1 MADPWQT
8 LSSNMFSLPGVMSA
22 ASEHR
27 KSRLQEMMLGKQMAQ
42 EEKTSAAREKATS
55 MYRSGDRKGARDEA
69 ITGGAYDL
77 AEALGKMDTAEQEQV
92 KQRLSLVGEA
102 ALWADTPEKWDQSID
117 YLVEAGHPDLAQYRG
132 KFSPAARQAAIAAAG
147 QSKEFFER
155 NKPVL
160 MGPGYEMRNPSD
172 GSLIAK
178 TPFAPWRQTLS
189 PGQTLVGGQETGEQG
204 LPPDDIFARMLH
216 TESRGRQFGANGQPL
231 TSPAGAIGIAQVMP
245 GTAPEAARLAGLP
258 FDDNRYR
265 NDPEYNQALGRAYF
279 EKQLADFGDPE
290 KAVAAYNAGPGGV
303 QRAVQKGGENWK
315 SYLPAETKG
324 YLQSVFGAAPA
335 GGPRVL
341 ATGAPKEPE
350 WSEIPPQ
357 ESARYGPGVWL
368 RNKNGDVKPAAG
380 GRDGNPRKAEADL
393 RKEFNNHDDV
403 KTFRTQ
409 HAAMSKLASLGKR
422 VRTATPQDDIAL
434 IFSYM
439 KIQDP
444 GSVVREG
451 EYATAAN
458 AASVPDNIRNI
469 YNKAIDGNRLN
480 STQRSNMILTAKRMY
495 DPALERFNAVAN
507 EYRGYATDYG
517 VNPDRIARRMVY
529 GQRGNTTAAKNA
541 PAQGRVIDFKDLP

>member
-22 ASEHR
+22 ASDAR
-27 KSRLQEMMLGKQMAQ
+27 KSRLQEMMLGRQMAQ

-69 ITGGAYDL
+69 MAGGAYNL
-77 AEALGKMDTAEQEQV
+77 AEALDKMDTAEQERV

-315 SYLPAETKG
+315 NYLPAETKG
-324 YLQSVFGAAPA
+324 YLQSVFGAAP
-335 GGPRVL
+335 GGGMRVL
-341 ATGAPKEPE
+341 ATGAPKPT
-350 WSEIPPQ
+350 WQDMTPDQVKQAGLPPGAYQ
-357 ESARYGPGVWL
+357 RGPDGQIKPVATP
-368 RNKNGDVKPAAG
+368 KGADPAAG
-380 GRDGNPRKAEADL
+380 TPAYSQSAMDAFDRAIGTATRLLDHPGFNAAVGMPSINPLDGNLAGFIVSGTPAADFRAELDAMKAQVFLPMVQSMKGMGALSNAEGQKLTDAIGALDPRMSEGAFRSSLNRVIADL
-393 RKEFNNHDDV
+393 NTYKARAV
-403 KTFRTQ
+403 
-409 HAAMSKLASLGKR
+409 APS
-422 VRTATPQDDIAL
+422 
-434 IFSYM
+434 
-439 KIQDP
+439 
-444 GSVVREG
+444 
-451 EYATAAN
+451 AN
-458 AASVPDNIRNI
+458 AAAAAPS
-469 YNKAIDGNRLN
+469 
-480 STQRSNMILTAKRMY
+480 
-495 DPALERFNAVAN
+495 
-507 EYRGYATDYG
+507 
-517 VNPDRIARRMVY
+517 
-529 GQRGNTTAAKNA
+529 GQRVRKFN
-541 PAQGRVIDFKDLP
+541 PATGKIE